1 MSRHFPQVGG
11 LWFSPLMVG
20 HLCSCTAMVMV
31 CAGLAPPAP
40 TLLSTLLVVCATPIG
55 LCAALNLFLGGLLCA
70 SRLVQWYVFG
80 KLRVAEWQRLWDR
93 LLNYSMGQLVI
104 LGAVVEPDVGE
115 LLLWTAFSAAV
126 GVLSVSS
133 GLCRDRLEYMCHC
146 RRARRRGAARVIG
159 LQVALGGGALGLA
172 CGVTALLRDAGAS
185 ALSLFLFQCALLV
198 VDCCHTIVQWY
209 LRRRE
214 AVAASDAASD
224 ALYYSVL
231 LPELWLGLCRLCHH
245 LHVWYVHG
253 ISFSVID
260 VLLLANTKAR
270 DPARPPAAPAR
281 PPASPAPSAPPTPPP
296 LSRHRRHSRRY
307 ANGSSRTRT
316 FASPTPT
323 CSVGTARRRK
333 RSWKALTTA
342 APSAERRWRTGR
354 YAPAPA
360 SCSCSSSARRPSPA
374 SLPPQVLPC
383 GHIFHYRCLRAWLEQ
398 SHTCPTCRA
407 PLLGAHAHAA
417 RLGGG
422 CRGGGGGGGRRPRRG
437 GEHAVAAGGSADD
450 AALPAFW
457 MLAGAP
463 RPRACMRWRRARR
476 TSSGRAR
483 RRSTRARRAR
493 GRGRGRGRGGGGRGG
508 G

>member
-133 GLCRDRLEYMCHC
+133 GLCRDRLEYMCHLPT
-146 RRARRRGAARVIG
+146 RASAWSYARVIG

-198 VDCCHTIVQWY
+198 VDCCHTLVQWFCATAGFD
-209 LRRRE
+209 RRFR
-214 AVAASDAASD
+214 ATKLVA
-224 ALYYSVL
+224 
-231 LPELWLGLCRLCHH
+231 
-245 LHVWYVHG
+245 
-253 ISFSVID
+253 
-260 VLLLANTKAR
+260 
-270 DPARPPAAPAR
+270 
-281 PPASPAPSAPPTPPP
+281 
-296 LSRHRRHSRRY
+296 
-307 ANGSSRTRT
+307 
-316 FASPTPT
+316 
-323 CSVGTARRRK
+323 
-333 RSWKALTTA
+333 
-342 APSAERRWRTGR
+342 
-354 YAPAPA
+354 
-360 SCSCSSSARRPSPA
+360 
-374 SLPPQVLPC
+374 
-383 GHIFHYRCLRAWLEQ
+383 
-398 SHTCPTCRA
+398 
-407 PLLGAHAHAA
+407 
-417 RLGGG
+417 
-422 CRGGGGGGGRRPRRG
+422 
-437 GEHAVAAGGSADD
+437 
-450 AALPAFW
+450 
-457 MLAGAP
+457 
-463 RPRACMRWRRARR
+463 
-476 TSSGRAR
+476 
-483 RRSTRARRAR
+483 
-493 GRGRGRGRGGGGRGG
+493 
-508 G
+508 

>member
-133 GLCRDRLEYMCHC
+133 GLCRDRLEYMCHLPT
-146 RRARRRGAARVIG
+146 RASAWSYARVIG

-198 VDCCHTIVQWY
+198 VDGCHTLVQWY

-281 PPASPAPSAPPTPPP
+281 PLPARPPARPRAPPHPSP
-296 LSRHRRHSRRY
+296 LSRRRRHSRRY

-316 FASPTPT
+316 FASLMPI
-323 CSVGTARRRK
+323 CSVATARRRK
-333 RSWKALTTA
+333 RS
-342 APSAERRWRTGR
+342 
-354 YAPAPA
+354 
-360 SCSCSSSARRPSPA
+360 
-374 SLPPQVLPC
+374 
-383 GHIFHYRCLRAWLEQ
+383 
-398 SHTCPTCRA
+398 
-407 PLLGAHAHAA
+407 
-417 RLGGG
+417 
-422 CRGGGGGGGRRPRRG
+422 
-437 GEHAVAAGGSADD
+437 
-450 AALPAFW
+450 
-457 MLAGAP
+457 
-463 RPRACMRWRRARR
+463 
-476 TSSGRAR
+476 
-483 RRSTRARRAR
+483 
-493 GRGRGRGRGGGGRGG
+493 
-508 G
+508 

>member
-133 GLCRDRLEYMCHC
+133 GLCRDRLEYMCHLPT
-146 RRARRRGAARVIG
+146 RASAWSYARVIG

-270 DPARPPAAPAR
+270 D
-281 PPASPAPSAPPTPPP
+281 
-296 LSRHRRHSRRY
+296 
-307 ANGSSRTRT
+307 
-316 FASPTPT
+316 
-323 CSVGTARRRK
+323 
-333 RSWKALTTA
+333 
-342 APSAERRWRTGR
+342 
-354 YAPAPA
+354 
-360 SCSCSSSARRPSPA
+360 SARA
-374 SLPPQVLPC
+374 
-383 GHIFHYRCLRAWLEQ
+383 
-398 SHTCPTCRA
+398 
-407 PLLGAHAHAA
+407 LGY
-417 RLGGG
+417 
-422 CRGGGGGGGRRPRRG
+422 
-437 GEHAVAAGGSADD
+437 D
-450 AALPAFW
+450 
-457 MLAGAP
+457 
-463 RPRACMRWRRARR
+463 
-476 TSSGRAR
+476 
-483 RRSTRARRAR
+483 
-493 GRGRGRGRGGGGRGG
+493 
-508 G
+508 